1 MIDRREDNIMYHEI
15 EIVTVFSM
23 FFDIQ
28 EILNQNLVDRDYQIQ
43 TMSELENGWENSD
56 IVICDLPVS
65 NLFTYRQRMKNDA
78 YLIYIYDS
86 INDPCLDYY
95 EQADEVIARPLK
107 SIYLKKRFQLI
118 YEMFKQK
125 EELWLTNTYLN
136 VLIDSMPD
144 LVWFKDNSGIHIKVN
159 KVFCHTVG
167 KKRTE
172 IEGKDH
178 CSVWDVDVDDC
189 AKTENI
195 VRKEQKTCQFNE
207 LVKCRHGL
215 RQFRTYKSPIFDRHD
230 NIIGTVGIG
239 HDITDLENM
248 STEMEILLNSMPYA
262 ILIRDKD
269 GIILNVNNKFEEYF
283 GIMKEKIIGVSYSDW
298 YKTLTLSFDCIERKT
313 DDKVF
318 ISCGKI
324 ERILEISY
332 EKIHDIFKSN
342 VGELCIYRDT
352 TEEYLLEQQL
362 SSNSNTDFLTGLY
375 NRRYFYEYYSNRSN
389 FEQISILYVDLDCFK
404 AINDTYGHQIG
415 DEALKISSKV
425 LQELFPNDLIARL
438 GGDEFL
444 VSKIGV
450 IDEQQLIEQ
459 GNNLIL
465 LLKQSF
471 EKIIYYRNL
480 SASVG
485 ISYTHDKQK
494 KIDDLIKE
502 SDTALYKAKQTGKSK
517 CCIYKKS

>member
-1 MIDRREDNIMYHEI
+1 MYHEI
-15 EIVTVFSM
+15 EIITVFSM

-28 EILNQNLVDRDYQIQ
+28 KVLNDSLVSQDYQLQ
-43 TMSELENGWENSD
+43 TLSKLENGWEDSD
-56 IVICDLPVS
+56 IIICDLPIL
-65 NLFTYRQRMKNDA
+65 NLSTYRQRMKSDA
-78 YLIYIYDS
+78 YLIYICD
-86 INDPCLDYY
+86 ITNELCIDYY
-95 EQADEVIARPLK
+95 DQADEVLVRPFDFN
-107 SIYLKKRFQLI
+107 YLRRRLQQVCKV
-118 YEMFKQK
+118 FKQK
-125 EELWLTNTYLN
+125 EELWLVNTYLN

-144 LVWFKDNSGIHIKVN
+144 LVWFKDNNGIHLKVN
-159 KVFCHTVG
+159 EEFCHTVG
-167 KKRTE
+167 KKKIE

-195 VRKEQKTCQFNE
+195 VRNEQKTCQFNE

-269 GIILNVNNKFEEYF
+269 RIILNVNNKFEEYF
-283 GIMKEKIIGVSYSDW
+283 NVLKEKIIGVVYDDW
-298 YKTLTLSFDCIERKT
+298 YNTLILNFDYIERRT

-318 ISCGKI
+318 LSCGKI

-332 EKIHDIFKSN
+332 EKIYDIFKSN

-352 TEEYLLEQQL
+352 TEEFLLEQQL
-362 SSNSNTDFLTGLY
+362 SNNSNTDFLTGLY

-444 VSKIGV
+444 VSKTEV